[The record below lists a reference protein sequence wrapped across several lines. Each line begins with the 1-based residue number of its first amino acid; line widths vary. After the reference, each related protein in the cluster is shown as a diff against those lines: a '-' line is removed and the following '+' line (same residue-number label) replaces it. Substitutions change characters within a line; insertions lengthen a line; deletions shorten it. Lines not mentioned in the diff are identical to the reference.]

1 MMAEKKLILTKDE
14 GLKLMSLEEVY
25 FKFERFLYK
34 LIQSWKRK
42 FEEEDLFQVAFLG
55 MTKAFTAYNADKNI
69 LFMTY
74 LAAVVNNELK
84 MFNRKE
90 EKHVDVDSL
99 DKPILSQKLDKE
111 NLSLIDLVADKTN
124 YEDRS
129 IFNVTYKEI
138 TAIIENL
145 NERDK
150 KIIKEFYFNNKT
162 QKQIGEEIGLK
173 QSYISRILKKIP
185 NTIKNKYE
193 GENKMFTKEPKI
205 TRAQLMKEA
214 KILGTGREA
223 IVAISRKYGLTERT
237 IDTYLGKYGIRDN
250 LNNTKPTTTKNTGN
264 KEAKE
269 FKKEIPS
276 NNKILQPL
284 VLRGKVMEYRVQEN
298 SFSIKNLT
306 GTTNLV
312 LNANEIDDFIKE
324 LKALKEVM

>member
-111 NLSLIDLVADKTN
+111 NLSLIDLIADKTN

-129 IFNVTYKEI
+129 IFNVTCKEI
-138 TAIIENL
+138 AAIIENL

-150 KIIKEFYFNNKT
+150 KIIKEFYFNNKM
-162 QKQIGEEIGLK
+162 QREIAIELGLS
-173 QSYISRILKKIP
+173 QSYISRILKEIP

-193 GENKMFTKEPKI
+193 EENKMLAKEPKI
-205 TRAQLMKEA
+205 TRAQLMEEA

-223 IVAISRKYGLTERT
+223 IVAISKKYGLTERT
-237 IDTYLGKYGIRDN
+237 IDTYLGKYGIRDK
-250 LNNTKPTTTKNTGN
+250 LNNAKTAATKNNTN
-264 KEAKE
+264 EE
-269 FKKEIPS
+269 INESKKEIPS

>member
-1 MMAEKKLILTKDE
+1 M
-14 GLKLMSLEEVY
+14 KLMSLEEVY

-34 LIQSWKRK
+34 LIQSWKHK

-74 LAAVVNNELK
+74 LATVVNNELK

-205 TRAQLMKEA
+205 TKAQLMEEA

-223 IVAISRKYGLTERT
+223 IVAISKKYGLTERT
-237 IDTYLGKYGIRDN
+237 IDTYLGKYGIRDK
-250 LNNTKPTTTKNTGN
+250 LNNAKPAATKDNTN
-264 KEAKE
+264 KEINE
-269 FKKEIPS
+269 SKKEIPS

>member
-205 TRAQLMKEA
+205 TKAQLMEEA

-223 IVAISRKYGLTERT
+223 IVAISKKYGLTERT
-237 IDTYLGKYGIRDN
+237 IDTYLGKYGIRDK
-250 LNNTKPTTTKNTGN
+250 LNNAKPAATKDNTN
-264 KEAKE
+264 KEINE
-269 FKKEIPS
+269 SKKEIPS

>member
-1 MMAEKKLILTKDE
+1 M
-14 GLKLMSLEEVY
+14 KLMSLEEVY

-55 MTKAFTAYNADKNI
+55 MNKAFTAYNADKNI

-90 EKHVDVDSL
+90 EKHVDSL

-111 NLSLIDLVADKTN
+111 NLSLIDLIADKTN

-129 IFNVTYKEI
+129 IFNVTCKEI
-138 TAIIENL
+138 AAIIENL

-193 GENKMFTKEPKI
+193 EENKMFTKEPKI
-205 TRAQLMKEA
+205 TRAQLMEEA
-214 KILGTGREA
+214 KILGTGKEA
-223 IVAISRKYGLTERT
+223 IVAISRKYGLAEST
-237 IDTYLGKYGIRDN
+237 INSYLRRYGIRN
-250 LNNTKPTTTKNTGN
+250 KLNNTKPTTTKDNGN
-264 KEAKE
+264 KEINE
-269 FKKEIPS
+269 SKKEIPS

>member
-1 MMAEKKLILTKDE
+1 MVAEKKLILTKDE

-34 LIQSWKRK
+34 LIQSWKHK

-74 LAAVVNNELK
+74 LATVVNNELK

-205 TRAQLMKEA
+205 TKAQLMEEA

-223 IVAISRKYGLTERT
+223 IVAISKKYGLTERT
-237 IDTYLGKYGIRDN
+237 IDTYLGKYGIRDK
-250 LNNTKPTTTKNTGN
+250 LNNAKPAATKDNTN
-264 KEAKE
+264 KEINE
-269 FKKEIPS
+269 SKKEIPS

>member
-111 NLSLIDLVADKTN
+111 NLSLIDLIADKTN

-129 IFNVTYKEI
+129 IFNVTCKEI
-138 TAIIENL
+138 VAIIENL

-193 GENKMFTKEPKI
+193 GENEMFTKEPKI
-205 TRAQLMKEA
+205 TKEQLMKEA
-214 KILGTGREA
+214 KMLGIEKEA
-223 IVAISRKYGLTERT
+223 IVAISRKYGLAEST
-237 IDTYLGKYGIRDN
+237 INSYLRRYGIKN
-250 LNNTKPTTTKNTGN
+250 KLNNIKSAETRNSSN
-264 KEAKE
+264 KENNKGIKE
-269 FKKEIPS
+269 ASKP
-276 NNKILQPL
+276 NKILQPL

-298 SFSIKNLT
+298 SFSIKNIT